1 MKYSASTNG
10 FYLDDHPAIP
20 SDAVAIT
27 DAEHQAMLD
36 GQARGLQIAADA
48 NGYPV
53 LVPRVVATPTVV
65 TMRQAR
71 LALLNAGLLTSVSN
85 DIAAM
90 TGTAGDAAR
99 IEWEFSPTLKRDHPL
114 VASLSASLGLT
125 SAQLD
130 ALFTAAAAL

>member
-1 MKYSASTNG
+1 MAMIAFTDGRDGYYQ
-10 FYLDDHPAIP
+10 FDDTAPPEWYAHLTPTALRLPAPAPI
-20 SDAVAIT
+20 
-27 DAEHQAMLD
+27 
-36 GQARGLQIAADA
+36 
-48 NGYPV
+48 
-53 LVPRVVATPTVV
+53 PTVV

-85 DIAAM
+85 AIAAM

-114 VASLSASLGLT
+114 VASLSVSLGLT

-130 ALFTAAAAL
+130 SLFTAASIL